1 MISISL
7 HSGWSRAWSLGIV
20 TNKERQSMVPQL
32 ALPCKTGNQRRTG
45 FNPTQSEGGPMPDNS
60 KHPPWSHGV
69 STCFRSYLALNDWQ
83 GLVTGTASSKGR
95 KEWRGITASTDLQ
108 GGKRIELRCF
118 LQMKRQETNG
128 SLSKFPQEYTPK
140 GTGLYLAS
148 YLALMTAE
156 GLL

>member
-1 MISISL
+1 M
-7 HSGWSRAWSLGIV
+7 
-20 TNKERQSMVPQL
+20 EP
-32 ALPCKTGNQRRTG
+32 
-45 FNPTQSEGGPMPDNS
+45 
-60 KHPPWSHGV
+60 V

-95 KEWRGITASTDLQ
+95 KEWCGITASTDLQ
-108 GGKRIELRCF
+108 GGERIELRCF
-118 LQMKRQETNG
+118 LQMKRQETKE